1 MRNMREADRDREL
14 RQTEVGRK
22 LRKAEKQRQRRGRQE
37 LAATMKAEDKLKAS
51 WYRENRL
58 AGARAS

>member
-1 MRNMREADRDREL
+1 MREADRDREL

-22 LRKAEKQRQRRGRQE
+22 LRKAEKQRQWRGRQE
-37 LAATMKAEDKLKAS
+37 LTARMKEEDKLKAS
-51 WYRENRL
+51 RDRKNRL